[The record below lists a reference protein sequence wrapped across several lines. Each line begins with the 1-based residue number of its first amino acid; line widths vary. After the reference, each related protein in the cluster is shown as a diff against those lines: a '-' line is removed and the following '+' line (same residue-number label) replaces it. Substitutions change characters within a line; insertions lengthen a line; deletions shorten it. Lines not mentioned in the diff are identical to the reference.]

1 MVKIFRKIRQHVIEE
16 NRFGKYLLYAL
27 GEIILV
33 VVGILIALAINNGNQ
48 DRITERNEQTYL
60 YGLSEEFQTSK
71 MKLKNLIV
79 VNQHNYNGAKKI
91 LEHISNKEAPPT
103 EAAFSELMYHTFSDD
118 IAFNPN
124 NSLLQEMINSGNL
137 KNLRNTEL
145 RKQLTNWISTME
157 DITKQEAELGI
168 QREKVLDMFRTD
180 QNSLRTIF
188 KQAGIYDELGL
199 PKADEDIS
207 NLGLLNSTEFENNIL
222 MFILSSYATEKAH
235 YIPLMHD
242 LDTILKLVK
251 NEIKR

>member
-1 MVKIFRKIRQHVIEE
+1 MVKIFRKIRQQVIEE
-16 NRFGKYLLYAL
+16 NRFSKYLLYAL

-60 YGLSEEFQTSK
+60 HGLSEEFQTSK